1 VIRVGVDFGTT
12 NSVVAVSDETG
23 CRVVRHRHAAPG
35 GPEVVEPIFPSLLAL
50 DDSSGE
56 LVYGLEAEALAR
68 RATSCV
74 RRSIK
79 RELFGYFEGKTF
91 DVAGQPLDL
100 RDALT
105 GLLGALQCSVLDSLD
120 LRGDEE
126 LSVVATVP
134 ANANGAQ
141 RWITRK
147 ALVDAGWARHVR
159 LIDEPTAAALE
170 LVGRTLRRR
179 RGQPPEPTTILIY
192 DLGGGTFDASLVRV
206 EGETVEVLANGG
218 VWKLGGDDFDEELA
232 KLSAEALGLDLDAL
246 PPLQRRNV
254 LAECRRAKESLST
267 YPRLPRSLMV
277 SLRDLGVAVDGARGA
292 DARIP
297 VEAYAERLRPY
308 LAAAL
313 EVVDEVLEA
322 ASRTPDRVYLVG
334 GSTLLPF
341 VAESL
346 SARFANV
353 VRGSHPF
360 ESVAVGAALSHDL
373 APGRLTHRLAR
384 HFGVLRL
391 GGDDQRYEYLDVLY
405 PRGTKL
411 PVPGQVTLVR
421 RGPYRPFYDVGVLRY
436 LECATVTA
444 EGRPGRNPRD
454 WQVVRFPYDASLPA
468 GDRLD
473 GRPVSRRDDLDT
485 RVTEE
490 YVLDSD
496 GIISVRVHRQPDGH
510 TELHEVCG

>member
-1 VIRVGVDFGTT
+1 VLRVGIDFGTT
-12 NSVVAVSDETG
+12 NSLVAVSDEMG
-23 CRVVRHRHAAPG
+23 CEVVQHRLAAPG

-50 DDSSGE
+50 GDDGE
-56 LVYGLEAEALAR
+56 LVHGLEAESLAR
-68 RATSCV
+68 RAAAGV

-79 RELFGYFEGKTF
+79 RELFGYFEGKSI
-91 DVAGQPLDL
+91 DVAGRAVDL
-100 RDALT
+100 REALT
-105 GLLGALQCSVLDSLD
+105 GLLAALRRSVLDSLD
-120 LRGDEE
+120 LGETDE

-141 RWITRK
+141 RWITRQ
-147 ALVDAGWARHVR
+147 ALIDAGWARHLR

-170 LVGRTLRRR
+170 FVGRALRRR
-179 RGQPPEPTTILIY
+179 RGAPPEPTTILIY

-218 VWKLGGDDFDEELA
+218 VWKLGGDDFDQELA
-232 KLSAEALGLDLDAL
+232 ELVAAALGIDLESL
-246 PPLQRRNV
+246 SPLQHRNV

-267 YPRLPRSLMV
+267 YPRPPRSLLV
-277 SLRDLGVAVDGARGA
+277 SLRDLGVGGGGGAA
-292 DARIP
+292 DVRIP
-297 VEAYAERLRPY
+297 IEAYEARLRPY
-308 LAAAL
+308 LASAL

-322 ASRTPDRVYLVG
+322 AVRPPDRVYLVG

-346 SARFANV
+346 APRFPNV
-353 VRGSHPF
+353 VRGSRPF
-360 ESVAVGAALSHDL
+360 EAVAVGAALSHDL

-391 GGDDQRYEYLDVLY
+391 GGDDQRWEYLDVLF

-411 PVPGQVTLVR
+411 PVPGQVTLVT
-421 RGPYRPFYDVGVLRY
+421 RGPYRPFFDVGVLRY
-436 LECATVTA
+436 LECASVTPD
-444 EGRPGRNPRD
+444 GRPGRNPRD
-454 WQVVRFPYDASLPA
+454 WQVIRFPYDPSLPA
-468 GDRLD
+468 GARLD
-473 GRPVSRRDDLDT
+473 AGPPSRRDDLET

-496 GIISVRVHRQPDGH
+496 GIISVRIRREPDGH
-510 TELHEVCG
+510 AERHEVCG